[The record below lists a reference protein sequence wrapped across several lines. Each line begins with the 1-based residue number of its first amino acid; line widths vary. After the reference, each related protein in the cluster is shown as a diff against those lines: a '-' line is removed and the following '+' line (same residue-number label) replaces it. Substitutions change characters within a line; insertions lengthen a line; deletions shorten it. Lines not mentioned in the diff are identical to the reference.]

1 MSNEYPQPVEP
12 MSRAEAILRGNETVV
27 PMSRIED
34 LLKQLIEGGGGGSTI
49 SITTEYNTGTKV
61 ATFDVDGTDI
71 DLYIPTDQIGSIV
84 SITTD
89 YQDGVKIATLTI
101 DQQDYNIYIPNVSV
115 TPVVQSGTKIATI
128 NGTDIF
134 APADQVG
141 AKTYVGITDPDASL
155 GANGDLYFKG
165 TRATGTQVDFNG
177 TFTLGTGTS
186 SGGGVEIPLDHLI
199 GDAVSLEIVWTKN
212 GNLEKTSTA
221 LVEDIPIS
229 VGGSMSQGSWH
240 SEGDGNYYLMLVRDA
255 AGKLYARAY
264 TIYKAAW
271 ISTIT
276 ATGPYGDV
284 QTITAGYFKAD
295 GAWKKYTTDVAVSQ
309 VVSSGV
315 KIATITINDSPV
327 DIYAPEDVIGA
338 KTYKDTTDPS
348 ANVGD
353 EGDLYF
359 KLHRSDTQ
367 TEHDFTPTWTQSTWN
382 EVDNPYYENF
392 YGYKGTFSFQS
403 STTTITKTEEE
414 IPIYDTT
421 VQNNPDNYKFWT
433 YSAYK
438 WCAIARSADNK
449 KLYFYDAAGNAS
461 YTAQKVITSGDID
474 GYTDQFIKRGNAWLG
489 KNLPTYSTTEQV
501 VGIWT
506 DGKPLYRRVINSTLI
521 TADSEED
528 TGLTNIDHAHAE
540 AIWVKDSTG
549 ANVYIPDYISMY
561 NYQGSGTNYGN
572 LYLDT
577 ETHKLAFRNM
587 SRANDLYISA
597 IVLYTKTTD

>member
-12 MSRAEAILRGNETVV
+12 MSRAEAILRDNETVV

-49 SITTEYNTGTKV
+49 SITTEFNTGTKV

-84 SITTD
+84 SISTE
-89 YQDGVKIATLTI
+89 YQTGTKIATLTI
-101 DQQDYNIYIPNVSV
+101 DQHDYNIYIPDVSV

-134 APADQVG
+134 VPDDQVG

-155 GANGDLYFKG
+155 GADGDLYFKG
-165 TRATGTQVDFNG
+165 TRATGTMIAYDDYFA
-177 TFTLGTGTS
+177 LGTGTS
-186 SGGGVEIPLDHLI
+186 SGAGVEVPLDHLI
-199 GDAVSLEIVWTKN
+199 GDAVSLEIVW
-212 GNLEKTSTA
+212 GNNNAERTRTA
-221 LVEDIPIS
+221 PVENIPIS
-229 VGGSMSQGSWH
+229 VGGSMSQGSWT
-240 SEGDGNYYLMLVRDA
+240 SDGDGNYYLMLVRDA
-255 AGKLYARAY
+255 AGKLYAKVHAIAY
-264 TIYKAAW
+264 GSAW
-271 ISTIT
+271 ISKIT

-327 DIYAPEDVIGA
+327 DIYAPEDVVGA

-348 ANVGD
+348 AALGID
-353 EGDLYF
+353 GDLYF

-367 TEHDFTPTWTQSTWN
+367 VEHDFTPVWSPQNTWN
-382 EVDNPYYENF
+382 EVDNPYYEDF
-392 YGYKGTFSFQS
+392 YGYKGTFTQSSS
-403 STTTITKTEEE
+403 STTVTKTEEQ
-414 IPIYDTT
+414 IPVFNST
-421 VQNNPDNYKFWT
+421 VQNDPGSYKFWA

-461 YTAQKVITSGDID
+461 YTAQKVITSGVD
-474 GYTDQFIKRGNAWLG
+474 GYTDIFIKHGGVWLP
-489 KNLPTYSTTEQV
+489 LHSTQ
-501 VGIWT
+501 
-506 DGKPLYRRVINSTLI
+506 
-521 TADSEED
+521 
-528 TGLTNIDHAHAE
+528 
-540 AIWVKDSTG
+540 
-549 ANVYIPDYISMY
+549 
-561 NYQGSGTNYGN
+561 Q
-572 LYLDT
+572 
-577 ETHKLAFRNM
+577 
-587 SRANDLYISA
+587 
-597 IVLYTKTTD
+597 

>member
-12 MSRAEAILRGNETVV
+12 MSRAEAIIRGNETVV

-49 SITTEYNTGTKV
+49 SIETDYQTGTKI
-61 ATFDVDGTDI
+61 ATFNVDGNDI
-71 DLYIPTDQIGSIV
+71 VLYIPTDKIGSIV
-84 SITTD
+84 SISTD
-89 YQDGVKIATLTI
+89 YQSGTKIATLTI

-141 AKTYVGITDPDASL
+141 AKTYVGTTDPDASL
-155 GANGDLYFKG
+155 GADGDLYFKG
-165 TRATGTQVDFNG
+165 TRATGTMVAYDDYFA
-177 TFTLGTGTS
+177 LGTGTS
-186 SGGGVEIPLDHLI
+186 SGGGVEVPLDHLI

-212 GNLEKTSTA
+212 GNIEKTSIA
-221 LVEDIPIS
+221 QVADIPIS
-229 VGGSMSQGSWH
+229 VGGSMGQGSWH

-255 AGKLYARAY
+255 AGKLYARANS
-264 TIYKAAW
+264 IYNSAW

-327 DIYAPEDVIGA
+327 DIYAPEDVVGA

-348 ANVGD
+348 SNIGAD
-353 EGDLYF
+353 GDLYF
-359 KLHRSDTQ
+359 KLHRSDAQ
-367 TEHDFTPTWTQSTWN
+367 VEHDFTPAWSPQNTWN
-382 EVDNPYYENF
+382 EVDNPYYEDF
-392 YGYKGTFSFQS
+392 YGYKGTFTQS
-403 STTTITKTEEE
+403 SSTRTVTKTAEQ
-414 IPIYDTT
+414 IPVFNST
-421 VQNNPDNYKFWT
+421 VQNNPGSYKFWA
-433 YSAYK
+433 YSDYK

-461 YTAQKVITSGDID
+461 YTAQKVITSGID
-474 GYTDQFIKRGNAWLG
+474 GYTDIFIKHGGVWL
-489 KNLPTYSTTEQV
+489 
-501 VGIWT
+501 
-506 DGKPLYRRVINSTLI
+506 PLNNT
-521 TADSEED
+521 
-528 TGLTNIDHAHAE
+528 
-540 AIWVKDSTG
+540 
-549 ANVYIPDYISMY
+549 
-561 NYQGSGTNYGN
+561 QQ
-572 LYLDT
+572 
-577 ETHKLAFRNM
+577 
-587 SRANDLYISA
+587 
-597 IVLYTKTTD
+597 